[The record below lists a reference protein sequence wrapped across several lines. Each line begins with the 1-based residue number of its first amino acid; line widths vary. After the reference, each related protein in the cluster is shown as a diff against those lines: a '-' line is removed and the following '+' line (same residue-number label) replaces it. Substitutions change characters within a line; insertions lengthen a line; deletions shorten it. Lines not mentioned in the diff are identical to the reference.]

1 MRTAD
6 VRNARAAGL
15 NDGCFT
21 EQQLQQQQ
29 QQQQQQYIRA
39 GSPAQR
45 QQAVRPD
52 PPNRQLR
59 SADALGGSFVKA
71 LSSSFVEWSIGIL
84 S

>member
-15 NDGCFT
+15 NDECFT
-21 EQQLQQQQ
+21 EQQQQ
-29 QQQQQQYIRA
+29 QQQQQQRYLRA
-39 GSPAQR
+39 GSPAHR

-52 PPNRQLR
+52 PPNLQLR
-59 SADALGGSFVKA
+59 SADALGSSYVKA

-84 S
+84 G

>member
-15 NDGCFT
+15 NDECFT
-21 EQQLQQQQ
+21 EQQQQ
-29 QQQQQQYIRA
+29 QQQQQQQRYLRA
-39 GSPAQR
+39 VSPAHR

-59 SADALGGSFVKA
+59 SADALGSSYVKA

-84 S
+84 G